1 MTVGAQANKAVIDQN
16 LTNLALQ
23 LRNVMQQIQNEW
35 TFINNGAAGDAI
47 AVLVKQGYDNAN
59 SDAPGGQS
67 DASYA
72 SYLLNNLNTLAGLY
86 FGTATQA
93 DAFDFANA
101 LAPLSAGQP

>member
-1 MTVGAQANKAVIDQN
+1 MSVGAQANKAVIDQN
-16 LTNLALQ
+16 LTSLALQ

-35 TFINNGAAGDAI
+35 TFINNGAAGTPTQ
-47 AVLVKQGYDNAN
+47 VLTALGYSNSN
-59 SDAPGGQS
+59 SDAPGAQS

-72 SYLLNNLNTLAGLY
+72 AYLLNNLNTLAGLY

-93 DAFDFANA
+93 SAFDFANA